1 VRKRRFELDTRIMMV
16 FLLVAMPFVAV
27 GAYFVVT
34 MGRSAMRE
42 SVARTLE
49 QHAVE
54 TRFRVERYVGDHA
67 ALLRLI
73 GGWPEVSAA
82 LERSPATLS
91 PEKQQQLNEAW
102 AAGNPALVDSL
113 LTTPLADRL
122 RGVQEIRPGIKLL
135 QVAYA
140 DGRLLASSSHS
151 GRVLNA
157 ETDWFKA
164 VAEQGIEPHAFVSDI
179 ERRRPDEPA
188 FYDVAWP
195 VRDQEGF
202 FLGAVR
208 AVCDAAD
215 LYTVLAPVRIGSTGR
230 AILMHAKDGKVLA
243 SDDDGEILRAQYPGF
258 PQLQAAM
265 LELRGS
271 WQVPEIERR
280 TPQGETL
287 PVAPARL
294 VGYSPVT
301 QIPGIEWLVAVEQE
315 LGEASAPIDQ
325 IRYWLWLHF
334 LAAFGV
340 TILLGLYFMF
350 QVETPVIEEEL
361 HLHEEHVAPSER
373 ARRAAEEAQSS

>member
-1 VRKRRFELDTRIMMV
+1 MRKRRFELDTRIMMV

-42 SVARTLE
+42 SVAQTLE
-49 QHAVE
+49 QRAVE

-73 GGWPEVSAA
+73 AAWPDVKAS
-82 LERSPATLS
+82 LHRTPGPMS
-91 PEKQQQLNEAW
+91 PEEQQQLNEAW
-102 AAGNPALVDSL
+102 ASGDAALIAGL
-113 LTTPLADRL
+113 LRTPVAERL
-122 RGVQEIRPGIKLL
+122 RGVLEIRPGIKLL
-135 QVAYA
+135 QVVDD
-140 DGRLLASSSHS
+140 DGRLLASSAHA
-151 GRVLNA
+151 GRVLNGDT
-157 ETDWFKA
+157 EWFTA
-164 VAEQGIEPHAFVSDI
+164 VAEQGLEPHTFVGDV
-179 ERRRPDEPA
+179 ERRRPDEA
-188 FYDVAWP
+188 ALYDVAWP
-195 VRDQEGF
+195 IRNEEGF
-202 FLGAVR
+202 FVGAVR
-208 AVCDAAD
+208 AACDAAD

-230 AILMHAKDGKVLA
+230 AVLMHAKDGRVLA

-280 TPQGETL
+280 TPEGESL

-315 LGEASAPIDQ
+315 LAEASAPIDQ
-325 IRYWLWLHF
+325 IRFWLWLHF
-334 LAAFGV
+334 LAAFSL

-350 QVETPVIEEEL
+350 QVETPVIEEAL
-361 HLHEEHVAPSER
+361 HLHEEHVPPSE
-373 ARRAAEEAQSS
+373 RRAAEGARAG